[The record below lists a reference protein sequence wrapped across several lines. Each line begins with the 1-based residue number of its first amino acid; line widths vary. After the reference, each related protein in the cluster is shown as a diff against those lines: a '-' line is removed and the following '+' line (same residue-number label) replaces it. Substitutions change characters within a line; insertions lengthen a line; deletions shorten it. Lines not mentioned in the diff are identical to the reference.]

1 MAIFKIKDGTRIVC
15 PILLTKQVIIELE
28 DGRILGL
35 RVKEDHNGTEFFYE
49 LKPSESRITRKSD
62 WENEHDIE
70 FEEEL
75 QAALDIFKDTM
86 LFGEWKTGEEV
97 DTNELMN

>member
-1 MAIFKIKDGTRIVC
+1 MVQNSFMNLNLQD
-15 PILLTKQVIIELE
+15 Q
-28 DGRILGL
+28 
-35 RVKEDHNGTEFFYE
+35 
-49 LKPSESRITRKSD
+49 ESHVKSD
-62 WENEHDIE
+62 WENELDIE

-75 QAALDIFKDTM
+75 RAALDIFKDTM